1 MALLGSGLAEVGVTS
16 LEEVCHQGD
25 RFYMEVIYP
34 QAMITE
40 TDNPFLLHGNQD
52 VELLA
57 PSPTPCQP
65 ESCHVSHLDDNE
77 LNL

>member
-57 PSPTPCQP
+57 PSPASWLSVC
-65 ESCHVSHLDDNE
+65 CRASHHGDNG
-77 LNL
+77 LKL